1 MKVNNSNF
9 FQAIEIL
16 MEQVEDIKSTLAQT
30 AASPQVAM
38 QASPATLMHEPID
51 IEEVARLTLKSV
63 STIYRLSC
71 NGDIPCYKTGRR
83 LYFFRDE
90 IIAWIRASKKRSYK
104 DVLADAQT
112 YGKRKRVQ

>member
-16 MEQVEDIKSTLAQT
+16 MDQVEDIKSTLAQT

-51 IEEVARLTLKSV
+51 I
-63 STIYRLSC
+63 
-71 NGDIPCYKTGRR
+71 
-83 LYFFRDE
+83 
-90 IIAWIRASKKRSYK
+90 
-104 DVLADAQT
+104 
-112 YGKRKRVQ
+112 